1 MAAALTVIS
10 SMATRKLLAELLAS
24 LPGVPATVESVGG
37 VDAARRVAAGEAFD
51 AVVLG
56 ADAIDRL
63 MADDHLRAGSRV
75 DLVRSGVAL
84 AVRAGAPR
92 PDLSSAQAV
101 KAAMLAARHIG
112 YSTGP
117 SGVALAA
124 LFERWG
130 IAGQVQAKLVVPPPG
145 TPVGALIASGE
156 IELGFQQLSELMFLP
171 GIDVVGPL
179 PDEIQITTVFAGAVA
194 SASRQPQAARA
205 LLEAL
210 ADPALTAIKRANGM
224 DSA

>member
-1 MAAALTVIS
+1 M
-10 SMATRKLLAELLAS
+10 
-24 LPGVPATVESVGG
+24 
-37 VDAARRVAAGEAFD
+37 AAGEAFD

-101 KAAMLAARHIG
+101 KAAVLAARHIG

>member
-1 MAAALTVIS
+1 MTAALTVIS

-24 LPGVPATVESVGG
+24 LPGVPAPVESVGG
-37 VDAARRVAAGEAFD
+37 GDAARRVAAGEAFD

-101 KAAMLAARHIG
+101 KAAVLAARHIG